1 MEPNVH
7 VQQKELARREE
18 HMSRNASRALRKAVG
33 DANVSEDEG
42 DEEESEAGDSPFRGR
57 FYKKNGL

>member
-42 DEEESEAGDSPFRGR
+42 DEEESEASDSVNR
-57 FYKKNGL
+57 NN

>member
-1 MEPNVH
+1 ML

-18 HMSRNASRALRKAVG
+18 HKARNASLALRKAVG

-42 DEEESEAGDSPFRGR
+42 DEEESEAGDSV
-57 FYKKNGL
+57 NSNN